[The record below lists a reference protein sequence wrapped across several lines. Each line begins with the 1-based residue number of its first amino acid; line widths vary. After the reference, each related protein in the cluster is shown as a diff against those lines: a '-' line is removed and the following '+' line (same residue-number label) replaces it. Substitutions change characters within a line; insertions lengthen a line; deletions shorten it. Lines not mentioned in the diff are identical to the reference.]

1 MAPSSSSSLASIEA
15 TFKASIRSIGTA
27 VTLAAVG
34 VYLHRRGFIVGEGK
48 RTLALISQQVTFP
61 LFLFTKI
68 IYCNQD
74 WSADPCPDVTK
85 SLADVWML
93 LFWPLYVVGAG
104 IAVGALVAKICRT
117 PAHQVRAVLAAV
129 GFGNS
134 TGLCITMLTVV
145 HTNFPST
152 SDLGRIDPTLFLS
165 VYLLL
170 YPVLQWGV
178 GGWLLAPKEDENDEK
193 VHEDE
198 MDHTTSLLD
207 GNTTGV
213 PSNCGSPEQSKQNH
227 IKNNHKRALS
237 GGGNSGSFRKHVL
250 NNMAIQKSYLTHR
263 RGLSSNDEGL
273 YMSEINLAELAHQA
287 EEAEQDQAPAN
298 QEFSHHHQLFST
310 NAPPTVD
317 EETIGLMD
325 ASETSF
331 HSAAYG
337 MPINEY
343 GTYDFEVAV
352 KESEPTHDQPLT
364 NQQEAIPASIARS
377 TTPEESHR
385 AVTTSNHVTAA
396 LYEGTACDAISNI
409 LNRCFQPPVIGA
421 LAGIFVA
428 MISPLRGV
436 FVDIVDRRSH
446 APLQWLFDGLYS
458 VGLTAVPINMIIL
471 GCNLSASQ
479 TSREKIKDIGG
490 TADTLLPTTTMIGI
504 VIGKMIV
511 LPIIGITTSL
521 ILKKYFWHIPN
532 AIDGSFYLV
541 LMIVFLTPTANN
553 VMVMVELS
561 GSNAKEGIA
570 RVIALQYAFAPIILS
585 VTMTIAIGIASNW
598 S

>member
-1 MAPSSSSSLASIEA
+1 
-15 TFKASIRSIGTA
+15 
-27 VTLAAVG
+27 
-34 VYLHRRGFIVGEGK
+34 
-48 RTLALISQQVTFP
+48 
-61 LFLFTKI
+61 
-68 IYCNQD
+68 
-74 WSADPCPDVTK
+74 
-85 SLADVWML
+85 
-93 LFWPLYVVGAG
+93 
-104 IAVGALVAKICRT
+104 
-117 PAHQVRAVLAAV
+117 
-129 GFGNS
+129 
-134 TGLCITMLTVV
+134 MLTVV

-178 GGWLLAPKEDENDEK
+178 GGWLLAPKEDENYEK
-193 VHEDE
+193 KYEDE
-198 MDHTTSLLD
+198 IDSRNALQ
-207 GNTTGV
+207 GVNTTGV
-213 PSNCGSPEQSKQNH
+213 SSNSENAELLSPDQVRQTQSN
-227 IKNNHKRALS
+227 KNNHKRTLS
-237 GGGNSGSFRKHVL
+237 GGGSSGSFRKHVL
-250 NNMAIQKSYLTHR
+250 NNLAIQQSYLTHR

-287 EEAEQDQAPAN
+287 EEAEQDHALAH
-298 QEFSHHHQLFST
+298 QEVNHHHQLFST

-331 HSAAYG
+331 QSAVYG
-337 MPINEY
+337 MPLNEY

-352 KESEPTHDQPLT
+352 KGSETNHDQPLIY
-364 NQQEAIPASIARS
+364 QHGAIPASMA
-377 TTPEESHR
+377 TPEESHQV
-385 AVTTSNHVTAA
+385 VTTSNHVTAA
-396 LYEGTACDAISNI
+396 LYEGTACNAISNI
-409 LNRCFQPPVIGA
+409 LHRCFQPPVIGA

-428 MISPLRGV
+428 TISPLRGV

-479 TSREKIKDIGG
+479 TSREKMKDIGG
-490 TADTLLPTTTMIGI
+490 TADTLLPTATMIGI
-504 VIGKMIV
+504 VIGKMII

-532 AIDGSFYLV
+532 SIDGSFYLV

-570 RVIALQYAFAPIILS
+570 RVIALQYAFAPLILS
-585 VTMTIAIGIASNW
+585 ITMTIAIGIASNW